1 MYLCLCIRSNNVLD
15 GSASPV
21 LINHSNELYCDSP
34 MQAKQWPQPYEE
46 VQLKEPES
54 EYSQATHGV
63 DVNTYDSVPHDENS
77 GCDAGNPKEQTHV
90 VDNTALYSLCEE
102 TPENEMYSK
111 LNRK

>member
-1 MYLCLCIRSNNVLD
+1 MYVFVCIRFNNVLD

-34 MQAKQWPQPYEE
+34 MQAKQRPQPYEE

-54 EYSQATHGV
+54 EYSYATHGV
-63 DVNTYDSVPHDENS
+63 DVNTYDSVALPHNENG
-77 GCDAGNPKEQTHV
+77 GCDGNPKEQVHV
-90 VDNTALYSLCEE
+90 VDNIALYSLCEE

-111 LNRK
+111 LN

>member
-1 MYLCLCIRSNNVLD
+1 MLDD

-21 LINHSNELYCDSP
+21 PVFINHSHELYCDSP

-46 VQLKEPES
+46 IQLKEPEL
-54 EYSQATHGV
+54 EYSYAAHGV
-63 DVNTYDSVPHDENS
+63 DMNMYDSVALPHDKNG
-77 GCDAGNPKEQTHV
+77 GCDGDTKEQVHV

-102 TPENEMYSK
+102 TQESEMYSK